1 MLSLAYPILFYEN
14 TTKKPSARKNI
25 RWLSACIILFLR
37 LTACDDGVD
46 LALLLHLDSLLDED
60 VRDGDA
66 DDDGEDDGE
75 SVDAEAES
83 LQEFFDG
90 DGLDVQDGKE
100 EAIEENAGDEWNDG
114 RNDEQGVRRVDDV
127 DDLEGGDADDGSG
140 GK

>member
-1 MLSLAYPILFYEN
+1 M
-14 TTKKPSARKNI
+14 
-25 RWLSACIILFLR
+25 
-37 LTACDDGVD
+37 
-46 LALLLHLDSLLDED
+46 DED

-66 DDDGEDDGE
+66 DDNGEDDGE

-100 EAIEENAGDEWNDG
+100 EALEENAGDEWNDG